1 MMLTKQER
9 AEIAERLKDCPEGDT
24 YGRRIWLCGMW

>member
-9 AEIAERLKDCPEGDT
+9 AEIAERLKTAPKQIIT
-24 YGRRIWLCGMW
+24 IFMKP